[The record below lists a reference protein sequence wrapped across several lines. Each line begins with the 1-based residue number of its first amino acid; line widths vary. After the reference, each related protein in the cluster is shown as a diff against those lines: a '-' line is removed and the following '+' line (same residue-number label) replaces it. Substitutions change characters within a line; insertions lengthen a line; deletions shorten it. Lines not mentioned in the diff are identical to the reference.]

1 MQIFFIPEE
10 HKLVALESILID
22 LSAFCHVTQITNFS
36 NNTLWARYVPR
47 IEPHQ
52 HTWGTQS
59 VILSSV
65 TGETVSQISHWEDT
79 RGGEEDAD

>member
-10 HKLVALESILID
+10 HKLVALENILID
-22 LSAFCHVTQITNFS
+22 LSAFCHVIQITNFS
-36 NNTLWARYVPR
+36 NNTLWARHVPP

-79 RGGEEDAD
+79 RDGEEDAD